1 LYGLLELDGTLVCAG
16 QAVIC
21 IRSLKLSGSGDY
33 DAAGDAVTAPLAIH
47 GPLEQRH
54 VLLRSGCNAGEWT
67 MVMVNLLVEKCAGGM
82 LSDGAADDE
91 YIGNI
96 GIQCLGL

>member
-1 LYGLLELDGTLVCAG
+1 
-16 QAVIC
+16 
-21 IRSLKLSGSGDY
+21 
-33 DAAGDAVTAPLAIH
+33 
-47 GPLEQRH
+47 
-54 VLLRSGCNAGEWT
+54 

-82 LSDGAADDE
+82 LSDDAADDE